1 MSDWTW
7 KYVPDAAN
15 VIGGLTHAQIDEVES
30 LASRIADAVAVRRI
44 GVPFDVRESV
54 SSVKSYG
61 EGPVVIWF
69 LEDYRDDV
77 VLVVR
82 YSTSGCLTRQINCVG
97 QAVASS
103 TAVDAT
109 ITIWASRLIG
119 ASSASPCLPQ
129 RYGPVPWIRPS
140 DCAEQHQIAQ
150 VVNPAGASCA
160 AASGSPGFF
169 DGLDLVE
176 PASSTCPTGTP
187 TSRCRDRLTSPACC
201 NSVALRA
208 SRRTGT
214 PGLEPRRRSSR
225 QTRRQ
230 AETAQVPE
238 AGGNH
243 RARREGRSLQ
253 REATGLA
260 TASGPPGEGDSR
272 PMICPLW
279 MIETAAYVR
288 DK

>member
-1 MSDWTW
+1 MMSFSWC
-7 KYVPDAAN
+7 
-15 VIGGLTHAQIDEVES
+15 G
-30 LASRIADAVAVRRI
+30 
-44 GVPFDVRESV
+44 
-54 SSVKSYG
+54 
-61 EGPVVIWF
+61 
-69 LEDYRDDV
+69 
-77 VLVVR
+77 
-82 YSTSGCLTRQINCVG
+82 YSTSGCLTRQINRVG

-119 ASSASPCLPQ
+119 ASSASPCLPSAMDQ
-129 RYGPVPWIRPS
+129 FLGSGLPTV
-140 DCAEQHQIAQ
+140 QNTHQIAQ